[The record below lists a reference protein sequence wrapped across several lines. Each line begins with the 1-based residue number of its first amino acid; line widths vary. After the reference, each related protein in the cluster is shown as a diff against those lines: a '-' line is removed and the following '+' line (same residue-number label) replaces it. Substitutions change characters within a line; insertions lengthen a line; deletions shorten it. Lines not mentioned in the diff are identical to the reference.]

1 MKPISN
7 FRGHPTL
14 KYGEQKTL
22 IVTEE
27 SNNPELYLITNR
39 EAALITPEK
48 VSFTNIGEPYQELLR
63 FEFSYDKYWLHGDG
77 YGSTDS
83 IDLDSSDLVELEEML
98 KIIEY
103 FLLPTKN
110 SFLVINSK
118 WERELPPL
126 ELQYP

>member
-14 KYGEQKTL
+14 KYEEQKTL

-27 SNNPELYLITNR
+27 SNNPELCLITNKGV
-39 EAALITPEK
+39 ALITPEK
-48 VSFTNIGEPYQELLR
+48 VSFINIGEPYLEFLR

-83 IDLDSSDLVELEEML
+83 IDLDSSDLMELEEML

-103 FLLPTKN
+103 FLLPAKN
-110 SFLVINSK
+110 GFLVISPK
-118 WERELPPL
+118 WERDLPSL